1 MKNTS
6 KVILLKLPDVLQT
19 GLKETKDI
27 DEISTQNLNEKE
39 VDMISFLYLE
49 GYVTSNLC
57 RQLKIS
63 KKY

>member
-6 KVILLKLPDVLQT
+6 KVILLKLSDVLQT

-27 DEISTQNLNEKE
+27 DEISRQNLNEKE
-39 VDMISFLYLE
+39 VASFLYLE
-49 GYVTSNLC
+49 GYVASNLC